1 MSQTTILLWA
11 AIAEAVWLTPVG
23 LYYQYNRDT
32 MTVRRKR
39 ILLTTATIIFLAIMT
54 IAAVISL
61 CQ

>member
-1 MSQTTILLWA
+1 
-11 AIAEAVWLTPVG
+11 
-23 LYYQYNRDT
+23 

-39 ILLTTATIIFLAIMT
+39 ILLTAATIIFLAIMT